1 MSALCASRLLTTV
14 RARARRLALWMN
26 HLWQSGL
33 TSPDQGQVI
42 TAAEVERLLAADTM
56 GEAESAFDEANAAAL
71 SAEAEAAGLEL
82 QGDPLWRTLC
92 VRFDLTEPEAE
103 LLALA
108 VAVELDPG
116 LQRVVAYLQDD
127 ARATQATPWLAAR
140 LWRRAPTP
148 LFGANLRRWRLAAP
162 VEAAAGG
169 RLNTPW
175 QADAALTFAIAS
187 GAWRDPTLNEFAE
200 LIAPH
205 EAQARPCL
213 YPKAVEELGRVDDLV
228 GVEIV
233 GAPGSGRRW
242 LAAQCA
248 AALGVPLIAVDLAKA
263 PAGQELE
270 TILTR
275 ALRDAAMNGALAY
288 FGGADDAPEAEWMRA
303 RALGIP
309 FLIGLRRPGSAA
321 HSVRLPPLDMGARVA
336 LWRRLSSAPPPP
348 DLLAHRLVAGD
359 IVHAA
364 RRPGE
369 RPRSLARRPDSAL
382 LATLPL
388 PYEWSDL
395 VLPPDVAEQ
404 LQAFETQVRLR
415 WPVYEEWNFGRLAHL
430 GHGISA
436 LFCGASGTGKTMA
449 AQVIAKSL
457 GLELLRVDLAGV
469 VNKYI
474 GETEKKLREVFDVC
488 EDSGAVLFFDEAD
501 ALFGSRTQVKD
512 AHDRFANIEIDY
524 LLQRIERFDGVAI
537 LATNRRHDL
546 DTAFLRRLRF
556 VIDFPAPRAVER
568 LSLWKRAL
576 PERAPGGEI
585 IVGDIDWA
593 MLSERLVMTGAQI
606 KSVAIGAA
614 FLAREKGDRIGMR
627 HIYTAAQRELSKEG
641 QRVRLPLSEAA
652 E

>member
-1 MSALCASRLLTTV
+1 VSASSATRLLAAV
-14 RARARRLALWMN
+14 RLSARRLALWMN

-33 TSPDQGQVI
+33 ASPDQGQAI
-42 TAAEVERLLAADTM
+42 TASEVERLLAAEAM
-56 GEAESAFDEANAAAL
+56 AEAERAFDEANAAAL
-71 SAEAEAAGLEL
+71 IAEAEAADGEL
-82 QGDPLWRTLC
+82 RSDPLWRTLRA
-92 VRFDLTEPEAE
+92 RFDLTQAEAE

-116 LQRVVAYLQDD
+116 LQRVIAYLHDD

-162 VEAAAGG
+162 VEAAACG
-169 RLNTPW
+169 RLNAPW
-175 QADAALTFAIAS
+175 LADAGLTLALSS
-187 GAWRDPTLNEFAE
+187 GVWRDPALNDMAKLITPAE
-200 LIAPH
+200 AR
-205 EAQARPCL
+205 ARPCL
-213 YPKAVEELGRVDDLV
+213 YPNAFEEVGRIDDLV

-248 AALGVPLIAVDLAKA
+248 AGLGVPLIAVDLAKA
-263 PAGQELE
+263 PGQELE

-275 ALRDAAMNGALAY
+275 ALRDAAMIGALAY
-288 FGGADDAPEAEWMRA
+288 FGGADDAPEAEWTRA
-303 RALGIP
+303 RALGVP
-309 FLIGLRRPGSAA
+309 FLIGLRRPGSAPR
-321 HSVRLPPLDMGARVA
+321 SVRLPPLDMGARVA

-359 IVHAA
+359 VVHAA
-364 RRPGE
+364 RQPGE
-369 RPRSLARRPDSAL
+369 RPRSLARRPDSTL
-382 LATLPL
+382 LASLPL
-388 PYEWSDL
+388 PYAWNDL
-395 VLPPDVAEQ
+395 VLPPDVSEQ
-404 LQAFETQVRLR
+404 IQAFETQVRLR
-415 WPVYEEWNFGRLAHL
+415 WLVYEEWNFGRLAHL

-556 VIDFPAPRAVER
+556 VIDFPAPRAAER
-568 LSLWKRAL
+568 LSMWQRAL
-576 PERAPGGEI
+576 PERSPGGEI

-614 FLAREKGDRIGMR
+614 FLARDKGERIGMR
-627 HIYTAAQRELSKEG
+627 HIYTAAQREMSKEG
-641 QRVRLPLSEAA
+641 QRIRLPFREAG

>member
-1 MSALCASRLLTTV
+1 MSTPSGSRLLASV

-33 TSPDQGQVI
+33 TSPDQGQAI
-42 TAAEVERLLAADTM
+42 AAAEVERLLAAEAM
-56 GEAESAFDEANAAAL
+56 AEAESAFDEASAAAL
-71 SAEAEAAGLEL
+71 NAEVEATALEL
-82 QGDPLWRTLC
+82 QADPLWRTLC
-92 VRFDLTEPEAE
+92 GRFGLAEPEAE

-108 VAVELDPG
+108 VALELDPD
-116 LQRVVAYLQDD
+116 LQRVIAYLQDD
-127 ARATQATPWLAAR
+127 GRATQATPWLTAR
-140 LWRRAPTP
+140 LWRRPAAP

-162 VEAAAGG
+162 VEPAAGG
-169 RLNTPW
+169 RLNAPW
-175 QADAALTFAIAS
+175 QADAALALAIAT
-187 GAWRDPTLNEFAE
+187 GIWRDPALGEIAE
-200 LIAPH
+200 LIAPA

-213 YPKAVEELGRVDDLV
+213 YPKALEELGRVDDFV
-228 GVEIV
+228 GVEVV

-248 AALGVPLIAVDLAKA
+248 AALGLPLIAVDLART
-263 PAGQELE
+263 PGGQELE
-270 TILTR
+270 AILTR
-275 ALRDAAMNGALAY
+275 ALRDTAMNGALAY
-288 FGGADDAPEAEWMRA
+288 FGGADDVPEAEWKRA
-303 RALGIP
+303 RALGVP

-321 HSVRLPPLDMGARVA
+321 RCVRLPPLDIGARVG
-336 LWRRLSSAPPPP
+336 LWKRVSAAPAPP

-395 VLPPDVAEQ
+395 VLPPEVAEQ

-449 AQVIAKSL
+449 AQVIANSL
-457 GLELLRVDLAGV
+457 GLELLHVDLAGV

-556 VIDFPAPRAVER
+556 VIDFPAPRAGER
-568 LSLWKRAL
+568 LSMWKRAL
-576 PERAPGGEI
+576 PERAPGGEV
-585 IVGDIDWA
+585 IVDDLDWG

-614 FLAREKGDRIGMR
+614 FLAREKGERIGMR
-627 HIYTAAQRELSKEG
+627 HIYTAAQRELSKDG
-641 QRVRLPLSEAA
+641 QRVRLHLREAG

>member
-1 MSALCASRLLTTV
+1 MSALCASRLLTSV

-33 TSPDQGQVI
+33 TSPDQGQAI
-42 TAAEVERLLAADTM
+42 TAAEVERLLAAEAM

-71 SAEAEAAGLEL
+71 NAEAESAGLEL

-162 VEAAAGG
+162 VEAAASG

-303 RALGIP
+303 RSLGIP
-309 FLIGLRRPGSAA
+309 FLIGLRRRGSAA

-395 VLPPDVAEQ
+395 VLPPDVADQ

-436 LFCGASGTGKTMA
+436 LFCGG
-449 AQVIAKSL
+449 
-457 GLELLRVDLAGV
+457 
-469 VNKYI
+469 
-474 GETEKKLREVFDVC
+474 
-488 EDSGAVLFFDEAD
+488 
-501 ALFGSRTQVKD
+501 
-512 AHDRFANIEIDY
+512 
-524 LLQRIERFDGVAI
+524 
-537 LATNRRHDL
+537 
-546 DTAFLRRLRF
+546 
-556 VIDFPAPRAVER
+556 PAP
-568 LSLWKRAL
+568 
-576 PERAPGGEI
+576 
-585 IVGDIDWA
+585 
-593 MLSERLVMTGAQI
+593 
-606 KSVAIGAA
+606 
-614 FLAREKGDRIGMR
+614 ARQWRR
-627 HIYTAAQRELSKEG
+627 R
-641 QRVRLPLSEAA
+641 
-652 E
+652 